1 MPLED
6 LSIEEMQSKLDQAE
20 REPDAIGPKHP
31 DYKMACIMVKSIRN
45 AIKEKSQK
53 T

>member
-1 MPLED
+1 MSLED
-6 LSIEEMQSKLDQAE
+6 LSIEEMQSKLVQAE
-20 REPDAIGPKHP
+20 CERDAKGPKHP
-31 DYKMACIMVKSIRN
+31 DYKMACIMVNSIRN